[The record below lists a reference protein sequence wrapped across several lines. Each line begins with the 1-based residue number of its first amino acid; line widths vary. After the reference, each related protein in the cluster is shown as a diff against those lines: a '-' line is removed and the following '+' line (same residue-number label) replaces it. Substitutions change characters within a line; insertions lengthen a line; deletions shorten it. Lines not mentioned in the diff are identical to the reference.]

1 MADET
6 KGGTERGAGLHGEER
21 VEVLANQAPRMVS
34 FNEKTGKATRDSH
47 LNVPIDTPA
56 PDTVLPL
63 PDAAGES
70 GAPHEHTVFATPVPA
85 GATERVTLDPNR
97 ARDTTVFGSPEESAS
112 GSRVQPPPD
121 QQKTDTRVTIEQ
133 ALPQRSTV
141 FVPVPGKAEIGSLR
155 ETAEHPAGRSGAS
168 PAGSAAAAQ
177 APAFVPGLPVTTTIV
192 HAPPA
197 SDSASQKIRLDPA
210 PEPKPQAS
218 NHALHPPSGGPGLQ
232 HATSAARQGQPGVA
246 GEPAPADPLPKS
258 GPAAAPPVAASRTA
272 TISISGAAVERLHS
286 EEKKTLE
293 LNKQLDQL
301 AARLTE
307 HRR

>member
-21 VEVLANQAPRMVS
+21 FEVLANQAPRMVS

-56 PDTVLPL
+56 PETVLPL

-70 GAPHEHTVFATPVPA
+70 GAPQDHTVFAAAVPA
-85 GATERVTLDPNR
+85 AAAERVTVDLNL
-97 ARDTTVFGSPEESAS
+97 ARDTKVFVTSEESAS
-112 GSRVQPPPD
+112 GSRVQLPPD

-141 FVPVPGKAEIGSLR
+141 FVPVPDEAEIGSLR
-155 ETAEHPAGRSGAS
+155 ETAEHPAGRSDAS

-218 NHALHPPSGGPGLQ
+218 NPALRPPAAGPGLQ
-232 HATSAARQGQPGVA
+232 HATSAARPGQPGVV
-246 GEPAPADPLPKS
+246 GEAAPAEPLPKS

-272 TISISGAAVERLHS
+272 TISISGAAVERLHA